1 MSSDPCGVRQNAPKV
16 VERDSEWT
24 VTVMAPGVS
33 SDDLV
38 ICIENGVLA
47 VKGETRTSTHTSF
60 VNTRTN
66 FVPTKIDAAKAHA
79 THGDGI
85 ITVTVPKKKEV
96 APLEV
101 TIKVHGHAADMSNSD
116 DTDGE
121 DDTDSDDIHYL
132 TLAAPGIAARE
143 LQVTAK
149 GRLLR
154 VIGESKRTATGAKL
168 LRIFQLPHRR

>member
-1 MSSDPCGVRQNAPKV
+1 MPR
-16 VERDSEWT
+16 T
-24 VTVMAPGVS
+24 VTAS
-33 SDDLV
+33 SPDHHCD
-38 ICIENGVLA
+38 G
-47 VKGETRTSTHTSF
+47 
-60 VNTRTN
+60 
-66 FVPTKIDAAKAHA
+66 AHA
-79 THGDGI
+79 RR
-85 ITVTVPKKKEV
+85 KKWHL
-96 APLEV
+96 PLEV
-101 TIKVHGHAADMSNSD
+101 TIKVHDHAADMSNSD
-116 DTDGE
+116 GTDGE